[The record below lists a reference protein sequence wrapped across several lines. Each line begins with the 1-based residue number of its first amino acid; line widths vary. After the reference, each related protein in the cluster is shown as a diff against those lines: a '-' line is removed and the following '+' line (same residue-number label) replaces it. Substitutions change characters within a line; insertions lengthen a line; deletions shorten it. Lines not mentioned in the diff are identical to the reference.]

1 MGVTM
6 AINSDVM
13 LSIASILYVICA
25 IPQLVRNLQFKDT
38 ITQSIF
44 SNLIIFIASLVSLIA
59 YINLE
64 LLTASLFLVMEL
76 VITFILII
84 QIMVWR
90 KNRKNKKIK
99 EMIEKTNG
107 ARSVLRS
114 IKGVK

>member
-1 MGVTM
+1 
-6 AINSDVM
+6 
-13 LSIASILYVICA
+13 
-25 IPQLVRNLQFKDT
+25 
-38 ITQSIF
+38 
-44 SNLIIFIASLVSLIA
+44 
-59 YINLE
+59 
-64 LLTASLFLVMEL
+64 MEL